1 MVQATTKQEASGLS
15 HRPRAEVFEGPR
27 WRLGTVVVEGRPGTV
42 IEIDDALY
50 LLDEVIAKS
59 GISAPAAPTGVRD
72 LIDNWEIWRPL
83 LAKLAG
89 SSSGA
94 DALSL
99 DRVEWLPAIPN
110 PRKIVCVG
118 INYHDHVAEMGGSA
132 PTGRPFAFVKPENTL
147 LGHRQTLRLPSIA
160 SMIDWEAELAIIIG
174 RKAFGVSAE
183 DAYSVVA
190 GYCPFNDISARD
202 WISQPTPVVGLD
214 WILHKSFDG
223 FGPLGPLITPA
234 EFVPDPQDLAI
245 RLSINGQVKQD
256 SSTANMVFC
265 IGRIIEHLSS
275 VMTLMPGDVIA
286 TGTPAGVGHGR
297 GEYLKEGDH
306 ISLSIECLGE
316 LNTIVGGRQL

>member
-1 MVQATTKQEASGLS
+1 MVQATTKQEVSGLS

-72 LIDNWEIWRPL
+72 LIDNWGIWRPL

-89 SSSGA
+89 SSS
-94 DALSL
+94 DAGTLSL

-174 RKAFGVSAE
+174 KKAFGVSAE

-214 WILHKSFDG
+214 WICTSRSTVLVHWVRS
-223 FGPLGPLITPA
+223 L
-234 EFVPDPQDLAI
+234 PQPNSCPI
-245 RLSINGQVKQD
+245 RRISPSGCRSTDRSSKTCRRQTWCSASVGSSSI
-256 SSTANMVFC
+256 
-265 IGRIIEHLSS
+265 
-275 VMTLMPGDVIA
+275 
-286 TGTPAGVGHGR
+286 
-297 GEYLKEGDH
+297 
-306 ISLSIECLGE
+306 CL
-316 LNTIVGGRQL
+316 RS